1 MVILDQPS
9 EFQWDKGNK
18 GKNFV
23 KHKVADRECEEVF
36 FDQKK
41 KIFKDALHSGN
52 EDRLILLGQT
62 RSGRILFIVFT
73 LRSGKARVI
82 SARDLNRKERHLYE

>member
-1 MVILDQPS
+1 MVIIDRPI

-18 GKNFV
+18 GKNLV
-23 KHKVADRECEEVF
+23 KHKVADQECEEVF

-41 KIFKDALHSGN
+41 KIFKDALHSDN
-52 EDRLILLGQT
+52 EERLVLLGQT
-62 RSGRILFIVFT
+62 KNGRVLFIVFT
-73 LRSGKARVI
+73 VRSGRIRVI